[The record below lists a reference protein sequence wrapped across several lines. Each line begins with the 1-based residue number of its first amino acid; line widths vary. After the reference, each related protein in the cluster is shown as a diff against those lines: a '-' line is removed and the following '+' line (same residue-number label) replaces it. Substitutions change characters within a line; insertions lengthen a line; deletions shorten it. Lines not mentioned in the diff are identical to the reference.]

1 MLKAGG
7 KDERKIIIKRFE
19 VVEGGHHGGS
29 WKIAYADF
37 VTAMMAF
44 FLVMWLINATTEE
57 QRRGIANFFNP
68 MAIQQDIPPPA
79 ENIIHLVPDPVASS
93 QKPAA
98 IHPGDPAGAHPD
110 NGEPGKDHL
119 LNKDAGDRST
129 QIVVLHDRQVQPGMP
144 PAAPHGQDAQ
154 KGELRRAAT
163 EISKALDGAPQLAD
177 VRSQVSV
184 SLGDD
189 GLHVEVADSDHQ
201 AMFPLGSAV
210 PTRHASDLLKLIAPY
225 LEKLPGRLSVSGYT
239 DAAPYRPGLPGNWS
253 LSSDRAVAAR
263 DILVNSG
270 FPDRRLKA
278 VTGYAD
284 RNLFDP
290 ANPLSARNR
299 RVILVLSPDQP

>member
-1 MLKAGG
+1 MSKAGG

-79 ENIIHLVPDPVASS
+79 ENVLHLVPEPVASS

-98 IHPGDPAGAHPD
+98 VHPGNPAGAQPD
-110 NGEPGKDHL
+110 NGAPGKDHL
-119 LNKDAGDRST
+119 SEKDEGDRST
-129 QIVVLHDRQVQPGMP
+129 RIVVLHDRQIQPGEP
-144 PAAPHGQDAQ
+144 VANTDGQAAQ
-154 KGELRRAAT
+154 KAELRRAA
-163 EISKALDGAPQLAD
+163 IQIGKALDAAPELAE

-184 SLGDD
+184 KAGDD
-189 GLHVEVADSDHQ
+189 GLHVEIADSDHQ
-201 AMFPLGSAV
+201 PMFALGSAA
-210 PTRHASDLLKLIAPY
+210 PTKYASNLLKTVAPY
-225 LEKLPGRLSVSGYT
+225 LEKLPGHLSVSGYT
-239 DAAPYRPGLPGNWS
+239 DAAPYRPGLPSNWS

-263 DILVNSG
+263 DVLVRSG

-299 RVILVLSPDQP
+299 RVVLVLSPDQP